1 MDFVMDNFPPDRV
14 VFGVDYPL
22 CEGAEPGVHAKCTR
36 PNRFWLRLFGRNGR
50 RRFRR
55 KMLSRGGSGPWRQ
68 RQEFAQALC

>member
-36 PNRFWLRLFGRNGR
+36 PNRSRLRLGRNGPAT
-50 RRFRR
+50 
-55 KMLSRGGSGPWRQ
+55 LS
-68 RQEFAQALC
+68 

>member
-36 PNRFWLRLFGRNGR
+36 PNRFCCGSLVATAGNAFVEECSVVAAAARVRSSSL
-50 RRFRR
+50 
-55 KMLSRGGSGPWRQ
+55 LSV
-68 RQEFAQALC
+68 L